1 MSLLLEAVFG
11 LGLVAVA
18 ILLVFGLFPTSQR
31 STVTA
36 KNMATATNLA
46 RQELER
52 QLLLPYGAVVDAA
65 PVPLPVMTSTVNGVT
80 SDTQFQ
86 LEVKTEEFVAN
97 ERKGVLVVVSWD
109 ESDRHREVRLEGLVV
124 RF

>member
-18 ILLVFGLFPTSQR
+18 VLLVFGLFPTSQR
-31 STVTA
+31 STTTA

-52 QLLLPYGAVVDAA
+52 QLLLPYASVVDAP
-65 PVPLPVMTSTVNGVT
+65 PVPLPAITGTVNGVS

-86 LEVKTEEFVAN
+86 LEVKTEEYAAN

-109 ESDRHREVRLEGLVV
+109 ESGRHREARLEGLVV
-124 RF
+124 RY